1 VVAGVA
7 NGAYFFGVRHPEL
20 RPSRSAVSSR
30 VGREL
35 LGVGSM
41 FLVLQVAI
49 AIAYQSDAIVLA
61 HLRGPASVAEYAVP
75 MRLFTLIPVVIGLVV
90 SPLWPAYSDALARGD
105 LGWARKAMH
114 RSVGFA
120 TGLGGVFAV
129 VLMLTA
135 DWIVGWWVGDVV
147 HPSVALIVALGLWA
161 AVMSVSNAYAMFL
174 NGAGIL
180 RLQALAV
187 VLMTVANLGASIA
200 LTKAFGVSGVVWGT
214 VLAQLLF
221 FLLPFSIYTQRWLA
235 RAGTAA

>member
-1 VVAGVA
+1 
-7 NGAYFFGVRHPEL
+7 
-20 RPSRSAVSSR
+20 
-30 VGREL
+30 
-35 LGVGSM
+35 
-41 FLVLQVAI
+41 
-49 AIAYQSDAIVLA
+49 
-61 HLRGPASVAEYAVP
+61 
-75 MRLFTLIPVVIGLVV
+75 
-90 SPLWPAYSDALARGD
+90 
-105 LGWARKAMH
+105 
-114 RSVGFA
+114 
-120 TGLGGVFAV
+120 
-129 VLMLTA
+129 MLTA